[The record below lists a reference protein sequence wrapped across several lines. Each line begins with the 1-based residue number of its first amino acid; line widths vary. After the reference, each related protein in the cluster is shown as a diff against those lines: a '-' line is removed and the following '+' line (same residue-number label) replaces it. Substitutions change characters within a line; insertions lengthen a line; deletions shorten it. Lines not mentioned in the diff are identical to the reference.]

1 VSFELS
7 TRRSDSRCGIRAGK
21 PGVAQRVQWQIMR
34 IEAANIETFKAVLKL
49 VRSQFEEHE
58 IELASDTLSEAVR
71 VLLTDRLRG
80 AVFLASDPDP
90 IGVAVTAFTWTLEHG
105 GLVAWLDELFVVPA
119 HRGRGVGRQLLLRVL
134 DAAKEAGCRAV
145 ELEVDAEHTR
155 AEHLYRREGFA
166 PLSRRR
172 WSTRLKQPGGL
183 SSTSGRS

>member
-1 VSFELS
+1 VE
-7 TRRSDSRCGIRAGK
+7 
-21 PGVAQRVQWQIMR
+21 VMR
-34 IEAANIETFKAVLKL
+34 IEAANIQTLDAVVTL

-58 IELASDTLSEAVR
+58 IELTGDTLSEAVR
-71 VLLTDRLRG
+71 GLLTDRLRG

-90 IGVAVTAFTWTLEHG
+90 IGVAVAAFTWTLEHG

-119 HRGRGVGRQLLLRVL
+119 HRGRGVGRELLLHVL
-134 DAAKEAGCRAV
+134 DAAREAGCRAV
-145 ELEVDAEHTR
+145 ELEVDAEHAR

-183 SSTSGRS
+183 SPTSERS